1 MLNMSSVTDVFLGIS
16 QKYSEQLFW
25 KKRFWWMFH
34 ILECFWCGNTQKYF
48 DGSKPSSKLS
58 LKTKWYRSCGSW
70 DDSRSCEQLK
80 NYVTDKYF
88 EKKVRFWT
96 LITFRYMKCM
106 LPLQYLNDWCLLPG
120 VYVWQ
125 KFWRK
130 NISNWVI
137 IWIKFK
143 FLWLL

>member
-1 MLNMSSVTDVFLGIS
+1 MSSVTDVFLGIS

-70 DDSRSCEQLK
+70 DDSRSCG
-80 NYVTDKYF
+80 KYF